1 MNAVQA
7 KAVRWPAIDLMRG
20 LTVAVMVLVNQW
32 AGVAGLPAWMKHM
45 PADADAL
52 SFVDMVFPAF
62 LFIVGMS
69 MPFALQA
76 QLAKAG
82 LSGALRQAAMR
93 VAGLLVLGVF
103 MVNAEMA
110 PAGFASAAWLLAA
123 LAACFVL
130 WGSVSGGPA
139 LAWPWRLA
147 GVIVL
152 LALASVYPHA
162 EGQWTGLQPHW
173 WGILGLI
180 GWAYGLAALIFL
192 LSPAQARLVV
202 AAAVLPLCLAWFY
215 LLNPSVGGGGH
226 ATHLL
231 LVLSGV
237 ITALLM
243 HGPQAPSHAARW
255 TLALALALLAAGFAL
270 RPWGGI
276 SKIYATPA
284 WGLLC
289 AGASALLYLLLQQ
302 ALLRWPASGK
312 VTGGLREAGQHPL
325 LAYLIPFVLGALTSL
340 IGWDWPA
347 ALSEGWAGL
356 LRGGVFLLWVLL
368 LLHLFLRRGLRLRL

>member
-1 MNAVQA
+1 MTVAEA
-7 KAVRWPAIDLMRG
+7 KPTRWPAIDLMRG
-20 LTVAVMVLVNQW
+20 LTVVVMVLVNQW
-32 AGVAGLPAWMKHM
+32 AGVAGLPNWMKHM
-45 PADADAL
+45 PADADAM

-82 LSGALRQAAMR
+82 LAGALRQAAMR
-93 VAGLLVLGVF
+93 VAGLLVLGLF

-110 PAGFASAAWLLAA
+110 PAGFAASAWLLVA
-123 LAACFVL
+123 LLACFVL
-130 WGSVSGGPA
+130 WGSVSGGPP

-147 GVIVL
+147 GAVVL
-152 LALASVYPHA
+152 SVLAAVYPRA
-162 EGQWTGLQPHW
+162 EGQWLGMQAHW

-180 GWAYGLAALIFL
+180 GWAYGLAALLFL
-192 LSPAQARLVV
+192 FSPARLRLAIAV
-202 AAAVLPLCLAWFY
+202 AVLPLCVAWFY
-215 LLNPSVGGGGH
+215 GLNPSVGGGGH

-243 HGPQAPSHAARW
+243 HGPQVPSRALLW
-255 TLALALALLAAGFAL
+255 TLGFALLLLVAGFAA

-302 ALLRWPASGK
+302 ALLRWPASARLAS
-312 VTGGLREAGQHPL
+312 GLREAGQHPL
-325 LAYLIPFVLGALTSL
+325 LAYLIPYLLGALAAL
-340 IGWDWPA
+340 VAWEWPA
-347 ALSEGWAGL
+347 ALSEGWLGV
-356 LRGGVFLLWVLL
+356 LRGVGFLLWVLL
-368 LLHLFLRRGLRLRL
+368 LLHLLLRRNVRLRL